1 VENQEKYMTD
11 DAKTRKQFGQRE
23 ARDFDVENSCGSLEK
38 ALRESETKFRAL
50 FEKGPI
56 GVAYHRMIYNDAGE
70 PWDYFFLDANE
81 QYQELTGVDPR
92 NKTVRQAFPGIENDP
107 SDWIGTFGRVART
120 GEQVRFEQY
129 LQTNNRWYD
138 CVAYRYKPDHFVSA
152 FLDITERKQM
162 EETLARTVSRLNLA
176 TRAGGVGIWEYDI
189 ITNKLNWDEQMQNL
203 YGLTPQTFRNA
214 YDSWEERVHPEDRDE
229 AAEILQKAIRGEI
242 EYNTEFRVVWPDG
255 SIHVLRALG
264 MVQRDERGTPL
275 FMVGTNWDI
284 TAVRAAVAERERLQ
298 QQMFQLQKME
308 AIGQLSGGIAHDFN
322 NQLAGILGYAELL
335 SRELKDEALKGYL
348 ENIRLGAQ
356 NAANL
361 TQQLLLFSRKG
372 RYKFETVN
380 LHSVLDEVMG
390 ILSHTIDKRIEISR
404 EPGMANPTVQGDPSQ
419 IQNAVL
425 NIALNARDA
434 ITGNGTITFKTFPV
448 TIKKTGEH
456 PLFSLDPGSYVCLT
470 VADDGCG
477 MEEKT
482 LSQIFDPF
490 FTTKEVGKGTGMG
503 LPAAY
508 GTIKHHGGDIF
519 IESVPDG
526 GSSFHILLPYS
537 SEVVPASDPSPDIIR
552 AQRAASILV
561 VDDDDIVRGLM
572 TELLENLGYTVYQAA
587 DGEQGL
593 QFYQDHRN
601 QIDIVLLDMIMPRK
615 SGEEL
620 FYALREIN
628 SEVKI
633 LVSSGYSP
641 NDEAI
646 SKILSRGARF
656 IQKPTTLGEL
666 SEAVA
671 AILGE

>member
-1 VENQEKYMTD
+1 
-11 DAKTRKQFGQRE
+11 
-23 ARDFDVENSCGSLEK
+23 
-38 ALRESETKFRAL
+38 
-50 FEKGPI
+50 
-56 GVAYHRMIYNDAGE
+56 
-70 PWDYFFLDANE
+70 
-81 QYQELTGVDPR
+81 
-92 NKTVRQAFPGIENDP
+92 
-107 SDWIGTFGRVART
+107 
-120 GEQVRFEQY
+120 
-129 LQTNNRWYD
+129 
-138 CVAYRYKPDHFVSA
+138 
-152 FLDITERKQM
+152 M

>member
-1 VENQEKYMTD
+1 MTD
-11 DAKTRKQFGQRE
+11 YTETSKQPGQRE
-23 ARDFDVENSCGSLEK
+23 ARTADTEDTCGQLEK
-38 ALRESETKFRAL
+38 ALRESEAKFRAL

-56 GVAYHRMIYNDAGE
+56 GVAYHRMIYNTAGE
-70 PWDYFFLDANE
+70 PWDYYFLDANE
-81 QYQELTGVDPR
+81 QFQQLTGVDPR

-107 SDWIGTFGRVART
+107 SDWIGTFGRVAMT

-138 CVAYRYKPDHFVSA
+138 CVAYRYKPDHFVAA

-162 EETLARTVSRLNLA
+162 EETLARAVSRLNLA

-189 ITNKLNWDEQMQNL
+189 VTNKLNWDEQMQNL

-284 TAVRAAVAERERLQ
+284 TAVRAAVAEREKLQ

-335 SRELKDEALKGYL
+335 SRDLKDESLRGYL
-348 ENIRLGAQ
+348 DNIRLGAK

-372 RYKFETVN
+372 RYKFETVA
-380 LHSVLDEVMG
+380 LHPVIDEVAG
-390 ILSHTIDKRIEISR
+390 ILQHTIDKRIVITLEK
-404 EPGMANPTVQGDPSQ
+404 GAANPAVQGDPSQ
-419 IQNAVL
+419 IQNALL

-434 ITGNGTITFKTFPV
+434 ITGNGTITFKTSLV
-448 TIKKTGEH
+448 TISEKASH
-456 PLFSLDPGSYVCLT
+456 PLFTLDPGTYVCLS
-470 VADDGCG
+470 VVDDGCG
-477 MEEKT
+477 MDEKT
-482 LSQIFDPF
+482 LTQIFDPF

-503 LPAAY
+503 LSAAY
-508 GTIKHHGGDIF
+508 GAVKHHGGDIF
-519 IESVPDG
+519 IESTPG
-526 GSSFHILLPYS
+526 QGSSFHVLLPHYPGQ
-537 SEVVPASDPSPDIIR
+537 EAASDPGSSVIR
-552 AQRAASILV
+552 AQQSASVLV
-561 VDDDDIVRGLM
+561 MDDDDIVRGLM
-572 TELLENLGYTVYQAA
+572 AELLENLGYTVYQAA

-593 QFYQDHRN
+593 QFYQDRWN
-601 QIDIVLLDMIMPRK
+601 QIDLVLLDMIMPRT

-620 FYALREIN
+620 FYKLRLIN
-628 SEVKI
+628 PAVKV

-646 SKILSRGARF
+646 SKILSQGARF
-656 IQKPTTLGEL
+656 IQKPTTLSEL

>member
-1 VENQEKYMTD
+1 
-11 DAKTRKQFGQRE
+11 
-23 ARDFDVENSCGSLEK
+23 
-38 ALRESETKFRAL
+38 
-50 FEKGPI
+50 
-56 GVAYHRMIYNDAGE
+56 
-70 PWDYFFLDANE
+70 
-81 QYQELTGVDPR
+81 
-92 NKTVRQAFPGIENDP
+92 
-107 SDWIGTFGRVART
+107 
-120 GEQVRFEQY
+120 
-129 LQTNNRWYD
+129 
-138 CVAYRYKPDHFVSA
+138 
-152 FLDITERKQM
+152 
-162 EETLARTVSRLNLA
+162 
-176 TRAGGVGIWEYDI
+176 
-189 ITNKLNWDEQMQNL
+189 
-203 YGLTPQTFRNA
+203 
-214 YDSWEERVHPEDRDE
+214 
-229 AAEILQKAIRGEI
+229 
-242 EYNTEFRVVWPDG
+242 
-255 SIHVLRALG
+255 
-264 MVQRDERGTPL
+264 
-275 FMVGTNWDI
+275 
-284 TAVRAAVAERERLQ
+284 
-298 QQMFQLQKME
+298 
-308 AIGQLSGGIAHDFN
+308 
-322 NQLAGILGYAELL
+322 
-335 SRELKDEALKGYL
+335 
-348 ENIRLGAQ
+348 
-356 NAANL
+356 
-361 TQQLLLFSRKG
+361 
-372 RYKFETVN
+372 
-380 LHSVLDEVMG
+380 
-390 ILSHTIDKRIEISR
+390 
-404 EPGMANPTVQGDPSQ
+404 
-419 IQNAVL
+419 
-425 NIALNARDA
+425 
-434 ITGNGTITFKTFPV
+434 
-448 TIKKTGEH
+448 
-456 PLFSLDPGSYVCLT
+456 
-470 VADDGCG
+470 

-593 QFYQDHRN
+593 QYYRDHWN
-601 QIDIVLLDMIMPRK
+601 QIDMVLLDMIMPRK